1 MLVVVLRPCML
12 FHEATGFDQ
21 SVTRIP
27 VKRANRFS
35 PCLIRCKRNVKVIIN
50 LPVENHKR

>member
-21 SVTRIP
+21 PSTRIP
-27 VKRANRFS
+27 VNRANWFS

-50 LPVENHKR
+50 LPVEKHKH